1 MKVSTDRN
9 LVNEALTRSVDKIY
23 PTRAALE
30 KELLSGRRLRIYLG
44 IDPTSPHLHIGHA
57 ASLWTLRRFQ
67 NLGHEIILLAGDF
80 TARIG
85 DPTDKLSPRQP
96 LTEKQVKENLETFKE
111 QAEKIISFS
120 GPNAARLEFNSKW
133 NDKMTFGELIKLA
146 QNFTVQQMIERDMFQ
161 ERLKSGKAI
170 SFHEFLYPLT
180 QGYDSVAMDV
190 DAEVGGTDQTFNM
203 LAGRVLMRKLKNKEK
218 FVVTNRLLVD
228 AASGKKLSKTEG
240 SLVNL
245 DDEPNDMFGKV
256 MAMPDEMIPHVAEL
270 STNISMEEVRKLGK
284 EKNPRDAKLRL
295 AFEIVKLYHNE
306 GAAEKAKGGWIKTFS
321 KKGTPVDAR
330 KLEIKTEISLLNLLL
345 RAGVESKSEAR
356 RLIQQKAVK
365 INNVIKENPDEI
377 LKLRNGD
384 ILKFGKHRFT
394 ELEVVN

>member
-1 MKVSTDRN
+1 MTSTDKK
-9 LVNEALTRSVDKIY
+9 LIDEALARSVDKIY

-67 NLGHEIILLAGDF
+67 KLGHEIILLFGDF

-96 LTEKQVKENLETFKE
+96 LTEGQIKGNLKTFKE
-111 QAEKIISFS
+111 QAAKIISF
-120 GPNAARLEFNSKW
+120 GWMNGARLEFNSKW
-133 NDKMTFGELIKLA
+133 HDKIFFRELIGIA
-146 QNFTVQQMIERDMFQ
+146 QQFTVQQMIERDMFQ
-161 ERLKSGKAI
+161 ERMKAGKPVGL
-170 SFHEFLYPLT
+170 HEFLYPLM

-190 DAEVGGTDQTFNM
+190 DMEIGGSDQTFNM
-203 LAGRVLMRKLKNKEK
+203 LAGRTLMKSMRNKEK

-270 STNISMEEVRKLGK
+270 STEMPMEEIKKLGK
-284 EKNPRDAKLRL
+284 VENPRDAKLKL
-295 AFEIVKLYHNE
+295 AFEVVKTYHNA
-306 GAAEKAKGGWIKTFS
+306 GSAEKTKENWIKTFS
-321 KKGTPVDAR
+321 EKELPIDAKELKVKK
-330 KLEIKTEISLLNLLL
+330 EISVLELLI
-345 RAGVESKSEAR
+345 ASGVESKSEAR
-356 RLIQQKAVK
+356 RLLEQKAVK
-365 INNVIKENPDEI
+365 INDLVKNDPDEI
-377 LKLRNGD
+377 LGMKGGE
-384 ILKFGKHRFT
+384 ILKIGKHRFFKI
-394 ELEVVN
+394 V